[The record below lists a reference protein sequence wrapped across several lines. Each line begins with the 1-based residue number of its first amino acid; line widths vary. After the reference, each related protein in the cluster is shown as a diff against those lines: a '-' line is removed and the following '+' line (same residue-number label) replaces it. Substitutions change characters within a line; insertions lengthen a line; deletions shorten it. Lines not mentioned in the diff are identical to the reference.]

1 VRRVFDAWR
10 GQARAKKQL
19 LPMVQRMLMR
29 QQGSILTA
37 TFHAWRRCVHMSR
50 MERLMEVVE
59 LERQRRVDVR
69 PMAYR
74 VPVFAHLLTLT
85 CLCVSACVCV

>member
-1 VRRVFDAWR
+1 
-10 GQARAKKQL
+10 
-19 LPMVQRMLMR
+19 MVQRMLMR

-69 PMAYR
+69 PVAYR
-74 VPVFAHLLTLT
+74 VPVFPHILIIARLGVSVCLSVCLSVSVSVCVRVCV
-85 CLCVSACVCV
+85 CLCV